1 MLLKDVGANR
11 RDIDRVDAL
20 VVVKEESDEVI
31 MRCQLLPLFGNFAV
45 FDRAHDV
52 DVIRV
57 DAVLDEIVDHDFNL
71 PCVVINGRLSRYVP

>member
-1 MLLKDVGANR
+1 
-11 RDIDRVDAL
+11 
-20 VVVKEESDEVI
+20 
-31 MRCQLLPLFGNFAV
+31 MRGQLLPLFGYFTV

-52 DVIRV
+52 NVIRV